1 MYQWFIAVYVS
12 KVLHSRLMKTFP
24 ITFIKFDWI
33 FLYSFYLCGRSI
45 LLSLCIKCPVV
56 VWIEREDNHLVIWL
70 ANGDTIQT
78 PKTAF
83 ETSWVNKRAL
93 YLQDVHIVHS
103 NNKNENSNPSFIAEY
118 INSCRLRNSMLGI
131 GEWTYLVQIVPLFCY
146 T

>member
-1 MYQWFIAVYVS
+1 MIE
-12 KVLHSRLMKTFP
+12 
-24 ITFIKFDWI
+24 
-33 FLYSFYLCGRSI
+33 YSYILFYLCDRSI
-45 LLSLCIKCPVV
+45 LMSLCIKCPVV

-103 NNKNENSNPSFIAEY
+103 NNKNENYNPSFIAEY

-146 T
+146 TWANFFFLYRENKIDKFRSFLY

>member
-1 MYQWFIAVYVS
+1 MIE
-12 KVLHSRLMKTFP
+12 
-24 ITFIKFDWI
+24 
-33 FLYSFYLCGRSI
+33 YSYILFYLCGRSI

-103 NNKNENSNPSFIAEY
+103 NNKNENYNPSFIAEY

-146 T
+146 TWANFFFSYRENKIDKFLSFLY

>member
-1 MYQWFIAVYVS
+1 MIE
-12 KVLHSRLMKTFP
+12 
-24 ITFIKFDWI
+24 
-33 FLYSFYLCGRSI
+33 YSYILFYLCGRSI

-103 NNKNENSNPSFIAEY
+103 NNKNENYNPSFIAEY

-146 T
+146 TWANFFFLYRENKIDKFLSFLY

>member
-1 MYQWFIAVYVS
+1 MIE
-12 KVLHSRLMKTFP
+12 
-24 ITFIKFDWI
+24 
-33 FLYSFYLCGRSI
+33 YSYIRFYLCDRSI
-45 LLSLCIKCPVV
+45 LMSLCIKCPVV

-103 NNKNENSNPSFIAEY
+103 NNKNENYNPSFIAEY

-146 T
+146 TWANFFFLYRENKIDKFLSFLY